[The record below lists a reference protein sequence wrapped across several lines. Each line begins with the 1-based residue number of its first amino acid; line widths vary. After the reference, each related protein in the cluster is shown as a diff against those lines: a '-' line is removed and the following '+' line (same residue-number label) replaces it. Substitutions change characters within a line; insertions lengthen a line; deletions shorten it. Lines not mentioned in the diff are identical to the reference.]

1 MAKHSLT
8 LNRPLLL
15 LLAVSLML
23 MIFIPCSHEACTG
36 ASTIESNT
44 CSFNEY
50 TNNRAFGAIT
60 GKVTW
65 STYWYISVSSPY
77 NTAIVKINSD
87 NTKAWVSTFNFYINP
102 RRFEVDSA
110 EQFIYFG
117 KSGSPPAVLKLQTS
131 DGALVDA
138 QVL

>member
-1 MAKHSLT
+1 MAKHPST
-8 LNRPLLL
+8 LNSPLLL
-15 LLAVSLML
+15 LLVVSLML

-36 ASTIESNT
+36 ANTIETNL
-44 CSFNEY
+44 CSFTEY

-60 GKVTW
+60 GKVTC
-65 STYWYISVSSPY
+65 SVYWYINVSSPS

-87 NTKAWVSTFNFYINP
+87 NTMAWTSTFNFGLTS

-117 KSGSPPAVLKLQTS
+117 KSGSPSTIWKLRTS
-131 DGALVDA
+131 DGALIDA
-138 QVL
+138 QIL

>member
-1 MAKHSLT
+1 MSKHFLT
-8 LNRPLLL
+8 LSRSYLLL
-15 LLAVSLML
+15 LVVSLML

-44 CSFNEY
+44 CSINEY

-65 STYWYISVSSPY
+65 STYWYINVSSPS

-87 NTKAWVSTFNFYINP
+87 NTKAWVSTFNFGLYL

-117 KSGSPPAVLKLQTS
+117 MISSPPAIWKLRTS

-138 QVL
+138 QIL